1 MKNFIRRLKR
11 LLLRAEN
18 YFFPD
23 NRLIQQ
29 NMDDRQTVS
38 HRVLLMNVQRVIP
51 TSMILIVVE
60 VICFSI
66 DVIQRPHRIPMI
78 YFYISE
84 LSLILLGVFSILL
97 SIRALRSQK
106 VPERYLKCIY
116 RCFWFL
122 FLLLAGII
130 ALLDGYS
137 RRLFVAPTSLF
148 LVIAVLPLL
157 RPKEMLFFMAIP
169 NIVCIG
175 ALWMKLGDPRTI
187 FYGSLVD
194 SLFALVV
201 SYVLYKM
208 VYCQIET
215 EQKLASA
222 NKKLELMAV
231 TDFLTGL
238 LNRFGID
245 KAISKLWKEAQSQSL
260 PISVAI
266 IDVDYFKKYNDV
278 YGHYSGDACLSQVAS
293 VIRAT
298 FRNDAELIGRIGGEE
313 FVVVCKN
320 ISKERM
326 MGLVQRMRDTI
337 ARLHLESGS
346 KTVEEQVT
354 VSVGVVLPEPIGKKT
369 WPDFYIQADS
379 ALYEAKHRGRNCAV
393 GIDRQNTFLQ
403 CS

>member
-1 MKNFIRRLKR
+1 MKNSIRRLKR
-11 LLLRAEN
+11 FLLWAEN

-23 NRLIQQ
+23 NRLIRQ
-29 NMDDRQTVS
+29 NMGDGQTIP
-38 HRVLLMNVQRVIP
+38 HRILLTNVQRIIP
-51 TSMILIVVE
+51 TSLVLIVVE
-60 VICFSI
+60 IICFLI
-66 DVIQRPHRIPMI
+66 DVVLRPHSIPMI
-78 YFYISE
+78 YFYLSE
-84 LSLILLGVFSILL
+84 FSLILLSIFSIPL
-97 SIRALRSQK
+97 SMRALRSQK
-106 VPERYLKCIY
+106 ASERRLRCIY

-122 FLLLAGII
+122 FLLLMGII

-137 RRLFVAPTSLF
+137 RRRFTAPTGLF

-157 RPKEMLFFMAIP
+157 RPKEMFFFMMIP
-169 NIVCIG
+169 NIVCIV
-175 ALWMKLGDPRTI
+175 AIWMKLGDSRTI
-187 FYGSLVD
+187 FYGALAD
-194 SLFALVV
+194 SLFGLVV

-208 VYCQIET
+208 AYSQIET

-222 NKKLELMAV
+222 NKKLELMAI

-245 KAISKLWKEAQSQSL
+245 KAISKLWKEAQLKSF

-278 YGHYSGDACLSQVAS
+278 YGHYSGDTCLSQVAS
-293 VIRAT
+293 VIKSV

-320 ISKERM
+320 IDKERM
-326 MGLVQRMRDTI
+326 MDLVLRMRDTV
-337 ARLHLESGS
+337 ARLHLESGT
-346 KTVEEQVT
+346 KAVEEQVT
-354 VSVGVVLPEPIGKKT
+354 VSVGIVLPEPIGEKT
-369 WPDFYIQADS
+369 WPDFYIRADS